1 MAARPRTHKIN
12 IPNLYCKFDRRTSKV
27 YWQYRHP
34 ITGKFIGFGTDGD
47 TAREAAIA
55 ANTMITEQQSKQIN
69 FLVDMTVKKTT
80 NKEAGIRVSDWVGKY
95 ISLLEER
102 LIEGEIK
109 KATFKTRKS
118 CAQVLSKRL
127 PNVRLNN
134 LDTKSIAAILD
145 EYKSEGKNRM
155 AQMLRAT
162 WGDIF
167 KEAQHSGEIEPGF
180 NPALATRVPRNKV
193 TRGRLSFSQWK
204 KIFDNA
210 ADLQPYLQN
219 SMLLA
224 LITGQRRADILN
236 MKFSDVWDGHLHI
249 TQSKTGTRLAL
260 PLTLFLPE
268 INLSLDDVIRQ
279 CRDRVMS
286 KYMIHHSRA
295 HGSSKPGDP
304 VTGNGVTRMFK
315 QARIAS
321 GLKFTEG
328 TTPPTFHEQRSL
340 AERLFSA
347 HGVNTQTLLGHKTA
361 AMTEKYHDDRGADW
375 ITLAV

>member
-1 MAARPRTHKIN
+1 M
-12 IPNLYCKFDRRTSKV
+12 
-27 YWQYRHP
+27 
-34 ITGKFIGFGTDGD
+34 
-47 TAREAAIA
+47 
-55 ANTMITEQQSKQIN
+55 
-69 FLVDMTVKKTT
+69 
-80 NKEAGIRVSDWVGKY
+80 
-95 ISLLEER
+95 
-102 LIEGEIK
+102 
-109 KATFKTRKS
+109 
-118 CAQVLSKRL
+118 
-127 PNVRLNN
+127 
-134 LDTKSIAAILD
+134 
-145 EYKSEGKNRM
+145 
-155 AQMLRAT
+155 
-162 WGDIF
+162 
-167 KEAQHSGEIEPGF
+167 
-180 NPALATRVPRNKV
+180 ATRVPRNKV

-347 HGVNTQTLLGHKTA
+347 HGINTQTLLGHKTA

>member
-1 MAARPRTHKIN
+1 MAARPRTHKVN

-134 LDTKSIAAILD
+134 WIQSQLPQFLTSINQRAKT
-145 EYKSEGKNRM
+145 EW
-155 AQMLRAT
+155 LR
-162 WGDIF
+162 
-167 KEAQHSGEIEPGF
+167 
-180 NPALATRVPRNKV
+180 
-193 TRGRLSFSQWK
+193 
-204 KIFDNA
+204 
-210 ADLQPYLQN
+210 
-219 SMLLA
+219 
-224 LITGQRRADILN
+224 
-236 MKFSDVWDGHLHI
+236 
-249 TQSKTGTRLAL
+249 
-260 PLTLFLPE
+260 
-268 INLSLDDVIRQ
+268 
-279 CRDRVMS
+279 C
-286 KYMIHHSRA
+286 
-295 HGSSKPGDP
+295 
-304 VTGNGVTRMFK
+304 
-315 QARIAS
+315 
-321 GLKFTEG
+321 
-328 TTPPTFHEQRSL
+328 
-340 AERLFSA
+340 
-347 HGVNTQTLLGHKTA
+347 
-361 AMTEKYHDDRGADW
+361 
-375 ITLAV
+375 